1 MLTDSEFRVTC
12 GMEQETR
19 EPGKENGAYWYEG
32 EGEVEA
38 EEREAGR
45 GVGPGHEAENS
56 RIFIHPF
63 SQILY

>member
-1 MLTDSEFRVTC
+1 
-12 GMEQETR
+12 MEQETR